1 MNTQRDSLT
10 CIKSRLGKGLV
21 YKKYGRAY
29 VSRYSDSEYA
39 DDRGDRKSTTEYCIF
54 GGENLMT

>member
-1 MNTQRDSLT
+1 
-10 CIKSRLGKGLV
+10 V